1 MFDIDHFKRVN
12 DEYGHQCGDYILQSV
27 CSRVTSII
35 RNIDIFARYGGEEFC
50 CMLPETALEGAVQVA
65 ERFRKA
71 IEEQE
76 NKYNDFNIKVTIS
89 LGVSELRE
97 EISSPDIL
105 MKKAD
110 DALYR
115 AKNEGRNRVVPMD

>member
-1 MFDIDHFKRVN
+1 
-12 DEYGHQCGDYILQSV
+12 
-27 CSRVTSII
+27 
-35 RNIDIFARYGGEEFC
+35 
-50 CMLPETALEGAVQVA
+50 MLPETALEGAVQVA